1 MSGERVHVHV
11 FDPISGWCSG
21 CTVRDDGRHAW
32 HGDIVQP
39 GPDYTPAQIGAFLE
53 RTRA

>member
-1 MSGERVHVHV
+1 MSGHVHD

-39 GPDYTPAQIGAFLE
+39 GPDYTPDQIATFLE
-53 RTRA
+53 RTHS